1 LGFKS
6 VKRRK
11 SVQKTRRLSFA
22 DDIFYK
28 ISEQLPVREGDV
40 LRVRITEMTVDKRG
54 IARIG
59 LYKINIPG
67 SKMGEEVKVRITK
80 VYEKEAVA
88 ERLN

>member
-1 LGFKS
+1 M
-6 VKRRK
+6 
-11 SVQKTRRLSFA
+11 
-22 DDIFYK
+22 
-28 ISEQLPVREGDV
+28 